1 MKIELIVIGKTSEN
15 YLKIGI
21 QDYLSKISR
30 FCSVSINVLKP
41 HTNKSLST
49 NEIIKLE
56 AKSIFQVIK
65 PKDFLICLD
74 LNGEKI
80 NSLELSKEIGNL
92 TNTGRRDLKFL
103 IGGPYGISVDV
114 KKRSN
119 KMISL
124 SAMTFSHQLVR
135 LIFLEQLYRS
145 FSILNNFPYHK

>member
-1 MKIELIVIGKTSEN
+1 M
-15 YLKIGI
+15 
-21 QDYLSKISR
+21 
-30 FCSVSINVLKP
+30 
-41 HTNKSLST
+41 
-49 NEIIKLE
+49 E

-124 SAMTFSHQLVR
+124 SSMTLSHQLVR
-135 LIFLEQLYRS
+135 LIFLDQLYRS
-145 FSILNNFPYHK
+145 FSMLNNFPYHK

>member
-1 MKIELIVIGKTSEN
+1 MNIELIVIGKTSEN

-74 LNGEKI
+74 LNGKKI
-80 NSLELSKEIGNL
+80 NSLELSKEIENL
-92 TNTGRRDLKFL
+92 TNIGKRDLKFL
-103 IGGPYGISVDV
+103 IGGPYGISNDV

-119 KMISL
+119 RMISL
-124 SAMTFSHQLVR
+124 SPMTFSHQLVR

>member
-1 MKIELIVIGKTSEN
+1 MNIELIVIGKTSEN

-80 NSLELSKEIGNL
+80 SSLELSKEIGNL
-92 TNTGRRDLKFL
+92 INTGRRDLKFL

-119 KMISL
+119 KMISM